1 MPRID
6 VKLPRS
12 QSITFPDRCIVCDA
26 PQPKD
31 ELRVRR
37 AATSSWL
44 LLFVPFVHLLSL
56 LDSHTV
62 HVPTCPSCARTLH
75 FQAWWRW
82 LALMIAIGVYAWFAL
97 DIAELWLPPLLDEIA
112 VLAGALILI
121 VPYWLWQ
128 ELRPLAFDMTVS
140 ADDVTYMF
148 RDATIARDFLSM
160 NSIPRID

>member
-1 MPRID
+1 
-6 VKLPRS
+6 
-12 QSITFPDRCIVCDA
+12 
-26 PQPKD
+26 
-31 ELRVRR
+31 
-37 AATSSWL
+37 
-44 LLFVPFVHLLSL
+44 
-56 LDSHTV
+56 
-62 HVPTCPSCARTLH
+62 
-75 FQAWWRW
+75 
-82 LALMIAIGVYAWFAL
+82 MIAIGVYAWFAL